1 MNIFTLDRSPN
12 ESARMMCDQHIG
24 KMAVEGMQCLVSAL
38 LKCGAPPEKAPKT
51 KSGEPHKGGYHNHPV
66 VNWVAES
73 HENFMWLRSHTHEL
87 CKEFKLRYGRS
98 HAVESQLA
106 QLGGWCVWA
115 EYIPIIDES
124 GKHDHE
130 MIFERCF
137 KQSQGLNE
145 DLLEWEDDIEAARE
159 FYYRDKKSFATWKSG
174 RPAPSWWL
182 AKVGDEEW

>member
-1 MNIFTLDRSPN
+1 MNIFTLHVSPQV
-12 ESARMMCDQHIG
+12 SATMMCDQHIG

-38 LKCGAPPEKAPKT
+38 LKCGAPPDKAPKT

-73 HENFMWLRSHTHEL
+73 HQNFLWLNHHTKAL
-87 CKEFKLRYGRS
+87 CKEYEFRWDRK
-98 HAVESQLA
+98 HAVESQVA

-115 EYIPIIDES
+115 DYIPILDN
-124 GKHDHE
+124 HE

-145 DLLEWEDDIEAARE
+145 DLLDWEDDIEAARE
-159 FYYRDKKSFATWKSG
+159 FYFRDKKDFASWTKW
-174 RPAPSWWL
+174 RQPPSWWL
-182 AKVGDEEW
+182 AKVGDE